1 MNNFLKKHVI
11 ISVKSAQETQSIKRA
26 KVYPLCRVG
35 KNCDQIAFRREG
47 NSKLNIIQ
55 ES

>member
-11 ISVKSAQETQSIKRA
+11 ISVKSAQETQSIKRT
-26 KVYPLCRVG
+26 KVYRVG
-35 KNCDQIAFRREG
+35 KNSDQIAFLRES

>member
-26 KVYPLCRVG
+26 KVYQVG
-35 KNCDQIAFRREG
+35 KNSDQIAFRREG
-47 NSKLNIIQ
+47 NSKRNIIQ